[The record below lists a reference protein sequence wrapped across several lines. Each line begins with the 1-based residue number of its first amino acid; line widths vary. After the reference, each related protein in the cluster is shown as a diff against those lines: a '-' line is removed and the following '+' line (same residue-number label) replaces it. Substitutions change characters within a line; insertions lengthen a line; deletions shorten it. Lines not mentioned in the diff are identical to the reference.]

1 MDSVTTT
8 PRKSRLART
17 FAKVRHIQAV
27 INVQKTKIPLDKKKT
42 TKKTPPVAKNYN
54 ENDAVIEEAFLAKV
68 FATVSSIKA
77 AYAEMQFAQ
86 LPYDADGIHSA
97 DQTVVSELGNLSE
110 LKQSYFKKQFDE
122 MMSLTPHKSMLMS
135 EIQEQKSLL
144 KTYEIT
150 AKKLDSQLKLKD
162 SEITFLEEKLA
173 DVVCDNKSL
182 EKRILKL
189 KSKSNS
195 PSENENSLR
204 HGHFVAYFHQAI
216 KSIRRFVRLLVSE
229 MQFSGWDLEAA
240 AGSIEPGVSFW
251 KPNHICFAF
260 ESFVCRVMFD
270 GFNNPNFSDGIEFR
284 KGRRQFSDG
293 FTELKSVESF
303 AEFRRAKY
311 LKLMHPK
318 MEESLFGN
326 LDVRNRLVG
335 PGGPIEFPKRA
346 FFAAFGDMA
355 NCVWVLHC
363 HACSFDSE
371 VSVFRVDK
379 GSRFSEVYMES
390 LSDEAFLSSEI
401 DYPRVAFMV
410 VPGFSVG
417 GTLVQCQVYLC

>member
-27 INVQKTKIPLDKKKT
+27 INVQKTKLPHDKKKT
-42 TKKTPPVAKNYN
+42 TKKIPPVVAKKN
-54 ENDAVIEEAFLAKV
+54 ENEAAVIEEAFLAKV

-122 MMSLTPHKSMLMS
+122 IMSLTPDKSMLLS

-173 DVVCDNKSL
+173 DAVCDNKSL
-182 EKRILKL
+182 EKRILK
-189 KSKSNS
+189 SNS
-195 PSENENSLR
+195 PSEPENSLR

-240 AGSIEPGVSFW
+240 VESIEPGVSFW

-270 GFNNPNFSDGIEFR
+270 GFNNPNFSDGIELR
-284 KGRRQFSDG
+284 KSRRLFSDG

-326 LDVRNRLVG
+326 LDMRNSLVG
-335 PGGPIEFPKRA
+335 TGGPIEFPKRA
-346 FFAAFGDMA
+346 FFTAFGDMA
-355 NCVWVLHC
+355 KCVWVLHC
-363 HACSFDSE
+363 HASSFDSE
-371 VSVFRVDK
+371 VSVFRVGK

-401 DYPRVAFMV
+401 DYPRVAFTA